1 MSTRYDAR
9 VETVEKGEHVCSFS
23 ALRGPTLR
31 RELISAARRSPGPL
45 SVRVT
50 SEDPE
55 EADEHLILTRAEDGS
70 AVFGLEESVLLLGPG
85 VLPAFPVAF
94 PSAAFPS
101 AAFLLDREGEGW
113 LREELISLLG
123 LGPYGHI
130 AAIGMWLRLGPE
142 ASMSTE
148 DMLAG
153 KPAPEDPDVAGWFA
167 ALRAL
172 SARARALHL
181 RNAAM
186 GSTFGC
192 FVVGPFPPSRQEVR
206 DARRCRDEAEGVREV
221 IWRVDRGMGARF
233 DEHLRHGDESL
244 RKRLRR
250 SHSWAGPRLRLAAS
264 RFPEAWWAVE
274 IDRRS

>member
-85 VLPAFPVAF
+85 VLPAFPV
-94 PSAAFPS
+94 AFPS

-250 SHSWAGPRLRLAAS
+250 RHSWAGPRLRLAAS
-264 RFPEAWWAVE
+264 RFPEAWWAE
-274 IDRRS
+274 